1 MLGCVFACV
10 NENVNGLT
18 DERPIEVGGVRHTSA
33 EDEVLKS
40 SPPLFLLP
48 PHLLL
53 TSCPW
58 KGISGAL
65 VEALEVTASRLVT
78 ESATA
83 ACPGCIMTMFLLN
96 TNCGYLAAQIP
107 IPY

>member
-65 VEALEVTASRLVT
+65 VEALGQSTVSLPPCNGVGHSSLPRVHNDYV
-78 ESATA
+78 SA
-83 ACPGCIMTMFLLN
+83 
-96 TNCGYLAAQIP
+96 
-107 IPY
+107 